1 MGKVSENKFVGQ
13 PILRQ
18 IVNILPREKF
28 DELVIRLGSD
38 KYYKAFFFLGSIDR
52 DALWHF
58 FPLRLDG

>member
-38 KYYKAFFFLGSIDR
+38 KYYNLKVSNKSCMCQIKYLS
-52 DALWHF
+52 
-58 FPLRLDG
+58 LRC

>member
-38 KYYKAFFFLGSIDR
+38 KYYN
-52 DALWHF
+52 
-58 FPLRLDG
+58 